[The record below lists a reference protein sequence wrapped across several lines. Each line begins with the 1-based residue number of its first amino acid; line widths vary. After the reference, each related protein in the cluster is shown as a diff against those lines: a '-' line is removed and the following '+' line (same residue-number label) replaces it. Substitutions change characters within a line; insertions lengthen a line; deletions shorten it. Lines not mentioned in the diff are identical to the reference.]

1 MKVILE
7 EYLQG
12 IAAAGERIARC
23 EEAMRVALGKM
34 ASGAGGARAHGDER
48 FSNRGGHDPGERTGG
63 SASLCPSAPG
73 DGLSG
78 VGADGEQFQ

>member
-23 EEAMRVALGKM
+23 EAAMSELLEQLAT
-34 ASGAGGARAHGDER
+34 GAGGARAHGHER
-48 FSNRGGHDPGERTGG
+48 FSNRGGHDPGERTGR
-63 SASLCPSAPG
+63 SASLYPSAPG
-73 DGLSG
+73 DGVSG
-78 VGADGEQFQ
+78 IGANGEHFQ

>member
-12 IAAAGERIARC
+12 IAAADQQDRAVRSGDEGSVGE
-23 EEAMRVALGKM
+23 M
-34 ASGAGGARAHGDER
+34 ASGGGGARAHGDER

-63 SASLCPSAPG
+63 SASLWASASG
-73 DGLSG
+73 DGVSG
-78 VGADGEQFQ
+78 IGADGEHFQ